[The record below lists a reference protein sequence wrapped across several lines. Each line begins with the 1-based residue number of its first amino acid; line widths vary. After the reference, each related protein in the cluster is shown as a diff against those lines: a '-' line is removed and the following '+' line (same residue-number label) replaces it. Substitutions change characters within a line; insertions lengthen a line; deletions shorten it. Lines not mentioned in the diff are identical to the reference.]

1 MREDEAPTV
10 RIRPSR
16 TMLPAVLIFAFC
28 VLPLAGASR
37 WLLVLFVLPVLA
49 LAWVLRVG
57 VDVGPAAVT
66 IRALLGRRRIPWS
79 EVAGLRAGDR
89 GDLWLVLS
97 SGRRLRLPTAR
108 ARHLPVIAAA
118 SGGRV
123 PDPNRAA
130 PDGPPAPR
138 PGDGSGAT
146 DGAQPPSDPAP
157 AEPAEPSGPA
167 GAADAPAEAQ

>member
-146 DGAQPPSDPAP
+146 DGAQPPSEPAP
-157 AEPAEPSGPA
+157 
-167 GAADAPAEAQ
+167 